1 MSKPYIIGIAG
12 ESGVGK
18 STIAEMLCAYY
29 GIENVVVLS
38 TDDLHKWCRNDKNW
52 DNFTHLNKEANN
64 LELGDQHLEDLKL
77 GKPIYRSVYSHKH
90 GYFEA
95 PIKIFPKDIIIV
107 EGLHAFYTEKSKR
120 NIDKKIYVETEE
132 NLRVHWKIIR
142 DTSQRSGTKE
152 KVLEAI
158 QKRKLDAQDNREVQL
173 PESDIIIN
181 LSTKSPIL
189 EVGNRE
195 EIVDICCSIS
205 KKDEEECKL
214 YDFIKLYTEDMN
226 SFIDVS
232 EMFGRDIEYVQNGGG
247 NISVKV
253 SEDVMIIKSSG
264 IDMKDIRS
272 QNGYSVVK
280 YDNIDNIISV
290 NNKRPSMEVKMHTF
304 LKKYVIHLHPIYVV
318 SILCMKNSKKII
330 NSLFES
336 KFDYG
341 HIDFCIPGEPLTEE
355 IQKNNNKDIFF
366 LDNHGLIVSDNNLE
380 KCIQKVKEISQIC
393 KDFVISK
400 TNYDFI
406 LKQNLEQQ
414 KSYMFPDAIIYGTT
428 KKETFAVNNYINKLD
443 KTFGSIRILDEE
455 VVNQIQNLESEK
467 YRKNL

>member
-1 MSKPYIIGIAG
+1 MSKSYIIGIAG

-52 DNFTHLNKEANN
+52 ENFTHLNKEANN
-64 LELGDQHLEDLKL
+64 LELGDQHLEDLKN

-107 EGLHAFYTEKSKR
+107 EGLHAFYTEKSKE

-152 KVLEAI
+152 KVLDAI
-158 QKRKLDAQDNREVQL
+158 RKRKADALDNRTIQL

-189 EVGNRE
+189 EIGNKD
-195 EIVDICCSIS
+195 EIVDICCSIT

-214 YDFIKLYTEDMN
+214 YDFIKSYTEDMN

-247 NISVKV
+247 NISVKI
-253 SEDVMIIKSSG
+253 SDEVMLIKSSG
-264 IDMKDIRS
+264 VEMKDIRS
-272 QNGYSVVK
+272 QNGYSITK
-280 YDNIDNIISV
+280 YNNVDNIISV

-304 LKKYVIHLHPIYVV
+304 LKKYVIHLHPIYVL
-318 SILCMKNSKKII
+318 SILCMKNSKEII
-330 NSLFES
+330 KSLFENVIRY
-336 KFDYG
+336 K
-341 HIDFCIPGEPLTEE
+341 HIDFCIPGEPLAQQISQNYNE
-355 IQKNNNKDIFF
+355 DIFF
-366 LDNHGLIVSDNNLE
+366 LDNHGIIVSDNDLQ
-380 KCIQKVKEISQIC
+380 KCIENVKKINFIC
-393 KDFVISK
+393 KKFV
-400 TNYDFI
+400 TENTENQFV
-406 LKQNLEQQ
+406 LKENLEQKQ
-414 KSYMFPDAIIYGTT
+414 YLLFPDAIIYGSD
-428 KKETFAVNNYINKLD
+428 KKETFAVNNFVNKLD

>member
-52 DNFTHLNKEANN
+52 ENFTHLNNEANN
-64 LELGDQHLEDLKL
+64 LELGDQHLEDLKN

-90 GYFEA
+90 GHFEA

-107 EGLHAFYTEKSKR
+107 EGLHAFYTEKSKQ

-158 QKRKLDAQDNREVQL
+158 RKRKADALDIRVVQL
-173 PESDIIIN
+173 PESDIVVN

-189 EVGNRE
+189 EIGNKD
-195 EIVDICCSIS
+195 EIVDICCSIT
-205 KKDEEECKL
+205 KKDDEECKL
-214 YDFIKLYTEDMN
+214 YDFIKSYTEDMN

-247 NISVKV
+247 NISVKI
-253 SEDVMIIKSSG
+253 SDEVMLIKSSG
-264 IDMKDIRS
+264 VEMKDIRS
-272 QNGYSVVK
+272 QNGYSITK
-280 YDNIDNIISV
+280 YNNVDNIISV

-304 LKKYVIHLHPIYVV
+304 LKKYVIHLHPIYVL
-318 SILCMKNSKKII
+318 SILCMKNSKEII
-330 NSLFES
+330 KSLFENVIQY
-336 KFDYG
+336 K
-341 HIDFCIPGEPLTEE
+341 HINFCIPGEPLAQQISENCNE
-355 IQKNNNKDIFF
+355 DIFF
-366 LDNHGLIVSDNNLE
+366 LDNHGIIVSDNDLQ
-380 KCIQKVKEISQIC
+380 KCIENVKKINFIC
-393 KDFVISK
+393 KKFVIEK
-400 TNYDFI
+400 AEKQFI
-406 LKQNLEQQ
+406 LKENLEQKQ
-414 KSYMFPDAIIYGTT
+414 YLLFPDAIIYGSD
-428 KKETFAVNNYINKLD
+428 KKETFAVNNFVNKLD